1 MNASY
6 ANTLDFQFFSPAQD
20 HFNSM
25 IRHLESACLQEHGT
39 TEEYIR
45 TNGDELLR
53 LMFQGYLDK
62 QAEDE
67 ERAVSVTPADG
78 IPRNHIRQNTSRVLT
93 TVFGKVTVKRFAYS
107 QRNVSN
113 EFPLDAGLNLNNDQ
127 YSDGVR
133 KRVITDAID
142 RSYDNVVKRHRENC
156 PGIVGKYQTIKLVEG
171 TAQDFVEFY
180 EQRTIEDEQTDD
192 LLVLS
197 FDGKGLVMLPDGLRE
212 ATRKNAEKSKKK
224 CQTRLSPGEKKDRK
238 RMAMVATVYT
248 VRANPRSPES
258 IMNSEKKADNVVK
271 FRPPIRNKR
280 VWASVE
286 RDGETVIEEAF
297 DEALKRDPERK
308 RQWVV
313 VVDGHPHQLK
323 MIERVA
329 RRKQVKTSII
339 MDFIHVLEYLWK
351 AAHCLHDKGDKSI
364 EKWVEQQA
372 LKILHGQSG
381 RVARGIK
388 QSATKRKLKNREAID
403 KCASYL
409 QKNRDR
415 LCYDKA
421 LRSGFP
427 IASGVIEGACR
438 HLINDRL
445 DITGARWSLQG
456 AEAILKLRSI
466 NSSGDWDE
474 YWSYHHSCSKKRN
487 YGELMVNREASS

>member
-6 ANTLDFQFFSPAQD
+6 DNTLDFQFFSPALD
-20 HFNSM
+20 HFNAM
-25 IRHLESACLQEHGT
+25 IRHLESACLQDHGV

-53 LMFQGYLDK
+53 RMFQGYLDK

-67 ERAVSVTPADG
+67 ERAVSVTSADG
-78 IPRNHIRQNTSRVLT
+78 IPRNHARPNTSRVLT
-93 TVFGKVTVKRFAYS
+93 TVFGKVTVKRLAYS
-107 QRNVSN
+107 QRNASS
-113 EFPLDAGLNLNNDQ
+113 EFPVDAQLNLNNDQ

-133 KRVITDAID
+133 KRVVTDAID

-156 PGIVGKYQTIKLVEG
+156 PGIVGKPQAIKLVED
-171 TAQDFVEFY
+171 TAQDFVGFY
-180 EQRTIEDEQTDD
+180 EQRTVEDEQTDD

-224 CQTRLSPGEKKDRK
+224 RQTRLSPGEKKDRK
-238 RMAMVATVYT
+238 RMAMVGTVYT
-248 VRANPRSPES
+248 VRANPRTPES
-258 IMNSEKKADNVVK
+258 ILNHEKQADNVVK
-271 FRPPIRNKR
+271 FRPPVRNKR

-286 RDGETVIEEAF
+286 RDGEKVIEEAF
-297 DEALKRDPERK
+297 DEALKRDPNQK
-308 RQWVV
+308 RQWVI
-313 VVDGHPHQLK
+313 VVDGHPHQLR
-323 MIERVA
+323 MIEKVA
-329 RRKQVKTSII
+329 KRKQAKISIV

-351 AAHCLHDKGDKSI
+351 AAHSLHEKDDESI
-364 EKWVEQQA
+364 EKWVEQQL
-372 LKILHGQSG
+372 LKVLRGQSD

-388 QSATKRKLKNREAID
+388 QSATKRKLENRGAID
-403 KCASYL
+403 KCAGYL
-409 QKNRDR
+409 QKNKDR

-466 NSSGDWDE
+466 NSSGDWED
-474 YWSYHHSCSKKRN
+474 YWSYHRSRSEKRN
-487 YGELMVNREASS
+487 YGELVISKASS